1 MSTTAL
7 GWILCAT
14 LLGAAVFYLAYVRP
28 WKAGVDTLPD
38 DVMGEPTASDAVPP
52 TIGARTGSSE
62 LE

>member
-1 MSTTAL
+1 M
-7 GWILCAT
+7 

-38 DVMGEPTASDAVPP
+38 DGVGESGAAPP
-52 TIGARTGSSE
+52 VIGARAGSAD